1 MKTKSK
7 ITIEERCKASGI
19 RLTAQRKLIIKVIED
34 SSDHPNVE
42 ELFKRANAIDNKI
55 SIATAYRTVKLLQDT
70 GILARLEFNDGKS
83 RYEDAV
89 RKHHDHLIDIDSGEV
104 IEFVDD
110 EIELIQSKIAK
121 RLGYELVGHKLELYG
136 KKNAK

>member
-1 MKTKSK
+1 MNKL
-7 ITIEERCKASGI
+7 TIEERCKEEGI
-19 RLTAQRKLIIKVIED
+19 RLTGQRKLIIKVIED

-42 ELFKRANAIDNKI
+42 ELFKRANAINNKI
-55 SIATAYRTVKLLQDT
+55 SIATIYRTVRLLQDI
-70 GILARLEFNDGKS
+70 GILSRLEFNDGKS

-104 IEFVDD
+104 
-110 EIELIQSKIAK
+110 EIIQNKIAR